1 MKRTIGTAMS
11 LILSLALLAGCGAK
25 AEPTTAA
32 AQQTAAQTEA
42 QTAAQTEAEKAE
54 AGKAEAGKAEAA
66 AEQTAAEAA
75 AEQTAAEAA
84 EDEDDEIADEDV
96 EGELVIYTSMY
107 PFAIE
112 MMDQALKEKFP
123 NLQPGNDG
131 SFFYYSGTSALIT
144 KIYGEM
150 GDNHDQPLDADMF
163 MVAEPAFSLELKDYG
178 YLHPFKVKNADSLL
192 RFDYDKEGYWY
203 PVRVL
208 NMVLASNPE
217 MEQQWAEKGVNI
229 PKTFKDFAYDPSLK
243 NYISMSDPMTSGS
256 AYASVVAL
264 LDKYGEEYLDKLN
277 ENKVMRESG
286 STAIAKLQSGECASI
301 MILEESI
308 LKMIDDE
315 EKKGNE
321 VKNLKVTY
329 PEDGVILIPSTV
341 MIVAEE
347 YSKNVNT
354 EAAEAV
360 AKWMLTEEAQKIITQ
375 AYMHSV
381 LVSGVDC
388 PAHSIDTNE
397 LIGMDMG
404 VNWDK
409 AYHERE
415 QINALWTE
423 KVTK

>member
-1 MKRTIGTAMS
+1 M
-11 LILSLALLAGCGAK
+11 
-25 AEPTTAA
+25 
-32 AQQTAAQTEA
+32 
-42 QTAAQTEAEKAE
+42 
-54 AGKAEAGKAEAA
+54 
-66 AEQTAAEAA
+66 
-75 AEQTAAEAA
+75 
-84 EDEDDEIADEDV
+84 
-96 EGELVIYTSMY
+96 
-107 PFAIE
+107 
-112 MMDQALKEKFP
+112 
-123 NLQPGNDG
+123 
-131 SFFYYSGTSALIT
+131 
-144 KIYGEM
+144 
-150 GDNHDQPLDADMF
+150 
-163 MVAEPAFSLELKDYG
+163 
-178 YLHPFKVKNADSLL
+178 
-192 RFDYDKEGYWY
+192 
-203 PVRVL
+203 RVL

>member
-1 MKRTIGTAMS
+1 MAKRWLCMVMAVLLCLGV
-11 LILSLALLAGCGAK
+11 LSGCGAK
-25 AEPTTAA
+25 DPQDGGAA
-32 AQQTAAQTEA
+32 APGGTSEEA
-42 QTAAQTEAEKAE
+42 
-54 AGKAEAGKAEAA
+54 
-66 AEQTAAEAA
+66 
-75 AEQTAAEAA
+75 
-84 EDEDDEIADEDV
+84 

-112 MMDQALKEKFP
+112 MMDQALKAKFP
-123 NLQPGNDG
+123 DLKPGNDG
-131 SFFYYSGTSALIT
+131 SFFFYSGTSALIT

-150 GDNHDQPLDADMF
+150 GDRHDQPLDADMF

-178 YLHPFKVKNADSLL
+178 YLHPFTIDNADGLL
-192 RFDYDKEGYWY
+192 RFDYDRDGYWY

-208 NMVLASNPE
+208 NMVLAYNPE
-217 MEQQWAEKGVNI
+217 MEAAWAEKGVSI
-229 PKTFKDFAYDPSLK
+229 PRTFKDFAGDPALK
-243 NYISMSDPMTSGS
+243 GYISMSDPMTSGS

-264 LDKYGEEYLDKLN
+264 LDKYGEEYLDRLS

-286 STAIAKLQSGECASI
+286 STAIAKLQSGECAAI

-308 LKMIDDE
+308 LKYINDE
-315 EKKGNE
+315 EAKGNT
-321 VKNLKVTY
+321 VSNLQVIY

-360 AKWMLTEEAQKIITQ
+360 AKWMLTPEAQEIILQ

-381 LVSGVDC
+381 LASETRY
-388 PAHSIDTNE
+388 PAHSIDTDT

-404 VNWDK
+404 VDWDK

-415 QINALWTE
+415 AINSLWTE